1 MASDTDTEPGG
12 GMPTGGLQALFD
24 RRLTGRS
31 RSALLYGY
39 LAVVFA
45 AVLAP
50 VIYTLPAAFGANLG
64 ALTQELYVNSI
75 INSFALGLT
84 VAVVATLLTT
94 IAARFYRYVR
104 YKNLYILF
112 MTLPLFVP
120 GDTHAVAILAFAKQ
134 VGITPSFWTLVIAH
148 VFYVFPFA
156 FLMVLATMAGLPQNI
171 VAAAEDLGANEFRAF
186 FDVELPM
193 VVDGVISGF
202 LVSFL
207 LSLNEAPRASVVGG
221 RYETISGVIL
231 SIYGAVG
238 LDPTLYALN
247 VFMVVLA
254 LVIIAVILSLT
265 VLRS

>member
-1 MASDTDTEPGG
+1 MATKSESDTDTD
-12 GMPTGGLQALFD
+12 TGGLLSFEIPD
-24 RRLTGRS
+24 RWRS
-31 RSALLYGY
+31 RLLYGY

-50 VIYTLPAAFGANLG
+50 VVYTVPAALGANLG
-64 ALTQELYVNSI
+64 ALTQELYVDAI
-75 INSFALGLT
+75 LNSFRLGLT
-84 VAVVATLLTT
+84 VAVISTVLTT
-94 IAARFYRYVR
+94 IAARFYRHVR
-104 YKNLYILF
+104 YKNAYILF

-120 GDTHAVAILAFAKQ
+120 GDTHAISVAVFARE
-134 VGITPSFWTLVIAH
+134 VGISLSFWTVAAAH

-171 VAAAEDLGANEFRAF
+171 VSAAEDLGANEFRAF

-193 VVDGVISGF
+193 VMDGVISGF

-207 LSLNEAPRASVVGG
+207 LSLNEAPRASVLGG
-221 RYETISGVIL
+221 QFETISGVIL

-247 VFMVVLA
+247 VFMVALA
-254 LVIIAVILSLT
+254 LVIITVILTL
-265 VLRS
+265 VVIRS

>member
-1 MASDTDTEPGG
+1 
-12 GMPTGGLQALFD
+12 
-24 RRLTGRS
+24 
-31 RSALLYGY
+31 
-39 LAVVFA
+39 
-45 AVLAP
+45 
-50 VIYTLPAAFGANLG
+50 
-64 ALTQELYVNSI
+64 
-75 INSFALGLT
+75 
-84 VAVVATLLTT
+84 
-94 IAARFYRYVR
+94 
-104 YKNLYILF
+104 
-112 MTLPLFVP
+112 
-120 GDTHAVAILAFAKQ
+120 

-156 FLMVLATMAGLPQNI
+156 FLMVLATMAGLPQNV

-254 LVIIAVILSLT
+254 LVIIAIILSLT